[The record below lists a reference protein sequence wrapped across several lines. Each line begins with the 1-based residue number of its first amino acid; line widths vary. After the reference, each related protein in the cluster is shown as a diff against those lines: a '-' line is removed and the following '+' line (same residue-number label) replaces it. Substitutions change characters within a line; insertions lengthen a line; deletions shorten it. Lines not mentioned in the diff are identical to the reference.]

1 MEIPFRC
8 RQRHGVDHQFEKGP
22 EHPCDQDMLQLR
34 VNPRGGHPQAAQ
46 HVLVVVGGLD
56 LHGHHLI
63 HQIGVPGGVAT
74 LDADGKLSESQRPA
88 VDAYTKAETDQ
99 RISAAVDAHNGAEN
113 AHSDIRASVAAMNAS
128 IKAIELKFGTNVT
141 KNPFSA
147 TFGSLDGLTVTGTWD
162 AEQAR
167 VEF

>member
-1 MEIPFRC
+1 M
-8 RQRHGVDHQFEKGP
+8 
-22 EHPCDQDMLQLR
+22 
-34 VNPRGGHPQAAQ
+34 
-46 HVLVVVGGLD
+46 
-56 LHGHHLI
+56 
-63 HQIGVPGGVAT
+63 AT

-147 TFGSLDGLTVTGTWD
+147 TFGSLDGLPVTGVWNAD
-162 AEQAR
+162 QAR

>member
-1 MEIPFRC
+1 MAYGSFNA
-8 RQRHGVDHQFEKGP
+8 GP
-22 EHPCDQDMLQLR
+22 GKAPDED
-34 VNPRGGHPQAAQ
+34 
-46 HVLVVVGGLD
+46 VVRTN
-56 LHGHHLI
+56 
-63 HQIGVPGGVAT
+63 QIGVPGGVAT

-147 TFGSLDGLTVTGTWD
+147 MFGSLDGLAVAGVWN

>member
-1 MEIPFRC
+1 MAY
-8 RQRHGVDHQFEKGP
+8 GN
-22 EHPCDQDMLQLR
+22 
-34 VNPRGGHPQAAQ
+34 VNVA
-46 HVLVVVGGLD
+46 
-56 LHGHHLI
+56 
-63 HQIGVPGGVAT
+63 VPGVSNDESSYLKAEQAGAPGGIAT
-74 LDADGKLSESQRPA
+74 LDADGHLTESQRPA

-99 RISAAVDAHNGAEN
+99 RISAAVDNHNGAEN
-113 AHSDIRASVAAMNAS
+113 THSDIRASVAAMNAS

-147 TFGSLDGLTVTGTWD
+147 TFSSLDGLTVTGVWN

>member
-1 MEIPFRC
+1 MAYGSFNA
-8 RQRHGVDHQFEKGP
+8 GP
-22 EHPCDQDMLQLR
+22 GKAPDED
-34 VNPRGGHPQAAQ
+34 
-46 HVLVVVGGLD
+46 VVRTN
-56 LHGHHLI
+56 
-63 HQIGVPGGVAT
+63 QIGVPGGVAT

-88 VDAYTKAETDQ
+88 VDAYTKAQTDQ
-99 RISAAVDAHNGAEN
+99 KISSAVDAHNSAEN

-147 TFGSLDGLTVTGTWD
+147 TFGSLDGLTVTGAWN

>member
-1 MEIPFRC
+1 M
-8 RQRHGVDHQFEKGP
+8 
-22 EHPCDQDMLQLR
+22 
-34 VNPRGGHPQAAQ
+34 
-46 HVLVVVGGLD
+46 
-56 LHGHHLI
+56 
-63 HQIGVPGGVAT
+63 
-74 LDADGKLSESQRPA
+74 DGYK
-88 VDAYTKAETDQ
+88 KAETDQ

-147 TFGSLDGLTVTGTWD
+147 TFGSLDGLTVNGVWN